1 MSKWKHTKIMKLCGG
16 LFGNHTEIC
25 RAINVNA
32 DALQECCQ
40 KVKALEEKVEILQ
53 DFNLK
58 LTDMN
63 ALEKQ
68 IPKEPIDK
76 IMYKQCPVCGAVDLG
91 RYCMECGQAIK
102 WE

>member
-1 MSKWKHTKIMKLCGG
+1 MTKLGAIIRINTLYKLYAKDEPESEHYLYAEARCM
-16 LFGNHTEIC
+16 
-25 RAINVNA
+25 AI
-32 DALQECCQ
+32 
-40 KVKALEEKVEILQ
+40 
-53 DFNLK
+53 
-58 LTDMN
+58 N

-76 IMYKQCPVCGAVDLG
+76 IMHKECPICGAVDLG